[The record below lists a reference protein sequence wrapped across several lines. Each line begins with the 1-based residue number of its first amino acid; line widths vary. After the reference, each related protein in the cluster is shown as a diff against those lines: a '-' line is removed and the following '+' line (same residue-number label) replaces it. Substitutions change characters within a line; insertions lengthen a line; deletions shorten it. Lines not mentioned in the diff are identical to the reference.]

1 MKIVDK
7 YVYPKSSR
15 ANIAGLRHY
24 TLDGT
29 EEKLPSVTTV
39 LGNTQPKEK
48 QESLERWRERV
59 GLREAQKITRDAAI
73 RGTAMHK
80 YLEDLI
86 RGDRSLDLTPL
97 GVEATKMA
105 EIIVDHGLSYVDEVY
120 GIEATLYY
128 PGLYAGSV
136 DLIGRYKDKV
146 SIIDFKQTAAI
157 RGTAMHKY
165 LEDLIRGDRSLDLT
179 PLGVEATK
187 MAEIIVDHGLS
198 YVDEVYGIEATLYYP
213 GLYAGSV
220 DLIGRYKDKIS
231 IIDFKQT
238 NKPKQREWIGDY
250 FLQMAAYGMAHDA
263 VYGTNIEQGV
273 IMMCSKDGFYQQ
285 FVIEGEEF
293 RDANTIF

>member
-1 MKIVDK
+1 MKLIDR

-24 TLDGT
+24 TLDG
-29 EEKLPSVTTV
+29 EEQKLPSVTTV
-39 LGNTQPKEK
+39 LGQTQPKEK
-48 QESLERWRERV
+48 QESLDRWRQRV

-80 YLEDLI
+80 YLEDLF
-86 RGDRSLDLTPL
+86 RGHRSLVLTPI

-105 EIIVDHGLSYVDEVY
+105 EIIVERGLNDCSEVY

-136 DLIGRYKDKV
+136 DLIANYKDK
-146 SIIDFKQTAAI
+146 
-157 RGTAMHKY
+157 
-165 LEDLIRGDRSLDLT
+165 L
-179 PLGVEATK
+179 
-187 MAEIIVDHGLS
+187 
-198 YVDEVYGIEATLYYP
+198 
-213 GLYAGSV
+213 
-220 DLIGRYKDKIS
+220 S

-263 VYGTNIEQGV
+263 VYGTSIEQGV
-273 IMMCSKDGFYQQ
+273 IMMCSKDGYYQQ
-285 FVIEGEEF
+285 FMIEGEEF
-293 RDANTIF
+293 RDAKHQFLRRLDEFYSGMDNNSDALVSGTG

>member
-1 MKIVDK
+1 MKIVKK
-7 YVYPKSSR
+7 YEYPKSSR

-24 TLDGT
+24 TLDGQ
-29 EEKLPSVTTV
+29 EQKLPSVTTV
-39 LGNTQPKEK
+39 LGQTQPKEK
-48 QESLERWRERV
+48 QESLDKWRQRV
-59 GLREAQKITRDAAI
+59 GLRAAQKITRDAAI

-86 RGDRSLDLTPL
+86 LGQRSLDLTPL
-97 GVEATKMA
+97 GVEATRMA
-105 EIIVDHGLSYVDEVY
+105 EIIVERGLNDCSEIY

-136 DLIGRYKDKV
+136 DLIAKYKDKV
-146 SIIDFKQTAAI
+146 
-157 RGTAMHKY
+157 
-165 LEDLIRGDRSLDLT
+165 
-179 PLGVEATK
+179 
-187 MAEIIVDHGLS
+187 
-198 YVDEVYGIEATLYYP
+198 
-213 GLYAGSV
+213 
-220 DLIGRYKDKIS
+220 S

-293 RDANTIF
+293 RDAKHNFLRRLDGFYSMDNNSDAVVRGDR

>member
-1 MKIVDK
+1 MKVVNK
-7 YVYPKSSR
+7 YEYPSSSR
-15 ANIAGLRHY
+15 ANISGLRHY
-24 TLDGT
+24 TIDGA

-39 LGNTQPKEK
+39 LGQTQPKEK
-48 QESLERWRERV
+48 QESLDRWRQRV

-86 RGDRSLDLTPL
+86 RGQRSLDLTPL
-97 GVEATKMA
+97 GVEAENMA
-105 EIIVDHGLSYVDEVY
+105 KIIVERGLNDCSEVY

-136 DLIGRYKDKV
+136 DLIAK
-146 SIIDFKQTAAI
+146 
-157 RGTAMHKY
+157 
-165 LEDLIRGDRSLDLT
+165 
-179 PLGVEATK
+179 
-187 MAEIIVDHGLS
+187 
-198 YVDEVYGIEATLYYP
+198 
-213 GLYAGSV
+213 
-220 DLIGRYKDKIS
+220 YKDKIS

-285 FVIEGEEF
+285 FVIEGKEF
-293 RDANTIF
+293 REAKHNFLGRLDGFYNMDNNGATVVRGDK

>member
-1 MKIVDK
+1 MKIVNK
-7 YVYPKSSR
+7 YEYPSSSR
-15 ANIAGLRHY
+15 ANISGLRHY
-24 TLDGT
+24 TIDGA

-39 LGNTQPKEK
+39 LGQTQPKEK
-48 QESLERWRERV
+48 QESLDRWRQRV

-86 RGDRSLDLTPL
+86 RGQRSLDLTPL
-97 GVEATKMA
+97 GQQAEDMA
-105 EIIVDHGLSYVDEVY
+105 KIIVDRGLNDCSEIY

-136 DLIGRYKDKV
+136 DLIAKYKDKV
-146 SIIDFKQTAAI
+146 
-157 RGTAMHKY
+157 
-165 LEDLIRGDRSLDLT
+165 
-179 PLGVEATK
+179 
-187 MAEIIVDHGLS
+187 
-198 YVDEVYGIEATLYYP
+198 
-213 GLYAGSV
+213 
-220 DLIGRYKDKIS
+220 S

-285 FVIEGEEF
+285 FVIEGKEF
-293 RDANTIF
+293 KEAKHNFLRRLYGFYGLDNNSAAVVRGDR